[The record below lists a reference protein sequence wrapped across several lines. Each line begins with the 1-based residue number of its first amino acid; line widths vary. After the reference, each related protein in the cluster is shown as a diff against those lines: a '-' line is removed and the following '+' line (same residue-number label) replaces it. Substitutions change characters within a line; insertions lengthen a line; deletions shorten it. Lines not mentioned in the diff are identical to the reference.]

1 MKRLHTILIT
11 VFGALLLAGAFLRT
25 FDLPFAEWVF
35 LAGALLAVVQSFV
48 FAMQNKTDD
57 RRESR
62 LHLLNFVASLFLGVA
77 AWMMWVDSNSWVVML
92 LCYVV
97 VVLFLSFRGKGK

>member
-1 MKRLHTILIT
+1 MKRLHTTLVT
-11 VFGALLLAGAFLRT
+11 VFGALLLTGALLQT

-35 LAGALLAVVQSFV
+35 STGALLAVVQSFG
-48 FAMQNKTDD
+48 FAMQNKTDN

-97 VVLFLSFRGKGK
+97 VVLFLSFRGKDK